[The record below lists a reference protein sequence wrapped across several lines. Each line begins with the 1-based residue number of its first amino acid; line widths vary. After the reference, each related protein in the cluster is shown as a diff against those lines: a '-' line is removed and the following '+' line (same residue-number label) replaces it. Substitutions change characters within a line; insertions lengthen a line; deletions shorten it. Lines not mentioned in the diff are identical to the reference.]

1 MRPRHTPRID
11 SRAPSRERRA
21 ALLSGWPT
29 GWPTFGHPARPARRA
44 ALFALCAGALAC
56 ALGMAPGATVRAAGP
71 LTTPLTIRIGFVA
84 PLTGDYANYGHD
96 LQNGVQLALDDANAQ
111 GIKIGEQTARFELIA
126 IDDRGDPRLGIQ
138 AAARLANLNV
148 AAVVG
153 HFNSG
158 TAIPASRIYESAG
171 IPMIDPAATNPVITS
186 QGFANTFTVIA
197 NDAQNAGIA
206 GAWAVDVVKA
216 RRIAI
221 VDDRTAF
228 GQGEADVFERTVKEH
243 GGNVVARDFAPTDAG
258 DFGPQLARIKAADA
272 DLLYFGGLARQAAA
286 LVKQMKARSMH
297 TQFVGGGGV
306 AIPDFV
312 QLAGPAGDGALAWEY
327 GRPLAQLPDGPRF
340 AQKFKSRFGTEVLA
354 YAPFGYDAT
363 WAAIHAMTAAKSAN
377 PDVFRAALKTLS
389 FDGVTGRIA
398 FDDTGALKNGA
409 STLYQVKQGAWV
421 PVTTRGG

>member
-1 MRPRHTPRID
+1 MRPRHTSSVDPRP
-11 SRAPSRERRA
+11 SSRE
-21 ALLSGWPT
+21 
-29 GWPTFGHPARPARRA
+29 RRA

-56 ALGMAPGATVRAAGP
+56 ALATAPGTTARAAGP
-71 LTTPLTIRIGFVA
+71 LTVRIGFVA
-84 PLTGDYANYGHD
+84 PLSGDYANYGHD
-96 LQNGVQLALDDANAQ
+96 LENGVQLALDDANAQ
-111 GIKIGEQTARFELIA
+111 GIKIGEQTAHFELIA
-126 IDDRGDPRLGIQ
+126 IDDRADPRQGVQ
-138 AAARLANLNV
+138 AAARLANQNV

-206 GAWAVDVVKA
+206 GAWAVEVVKA

-243 GGNVVARDFAPTDAG
+243 GGNVVARDFAPIEAG
-258 DFGPQLARIKAADA
+258 DFGPQLAHIKAADA

-286 LVKQMKARSMH
+286 LVKQMKARSMN

-312 QLAGPAGDGALAWEY
+312 QLAGPAGEGAMAWEY
-327 GRPLAQLPDGPRF
+327 GRPLAQLPEGPRF
-340 AQKFKSRFGTEVLA
+340 AQKFKSRFGADVLA

-363 WAAIHAMTAAKSAN
+363 WAAIRAMTAAKSAN
-377 PDVFRAALKTLS
+377 PDVFRAALKSLS

-398 FDDTGALKNGA
+398 FDDTGALKNGT

>member
-1 MRPRHTPRID
+1 MRPRPTPRLE
-11 SRAPSRERRA
+11 SRAPSAARTAPGPSTVLSALPKRHGARRNALLALA
-21 ALLSGWPT
+21 ALALSCT
-29 GWPTFGHPARPARRA
+29 
-44 ALFALCAGALAC
+44 LAV
-56 ALGMAPGATVRAAGP
+56 APGGTARAAGP
-71 LTTPLTIRIGFVA
+71 LTVRIGFVA
-84 PLTGDYANYGHD
+84 PLSGDYANYGHD

-111 GIKIGEQTARFELIA
+111 GIRIGDQVAHFELVA
-126 IDDRGDPRLGIQ
+126 VDDRADPRMGVQ
-138 AAARLANLNV
+138 AAARLANENV

-221 VDDRTAF
+221 VDDRSAF

-258 DFGPQLARIKAADA
+258 DFGAQLARIKAADA
-272 DLLYFGGLARQAAA
+272 DLLYFGGLAHQAAA
-286 LVKQMKARSMH
+286 LVKQMKARSMN

-306 AIPDFV
+306 ALPDFV
-312 QLAGPAGDGALAWEY
+312 QLAGAAGEGAMAWEY
-327 GRPLAQLPDGPRF
+327 GRPLAQLPEGPRF
-340 AQKFKSRFGTEVLA
+340 AQKFKSRFGTDVLG

-377 PDVFRAALKTLS
+377 PDVFRAALKTLT
-389 FDGVTGRIA
+389 FDGVTGHIA
-398 FDDTGALKNGA
+398 FDATGALKNGA

>member
-21 ALLSGWPT
+21 ALLSGRPT
-29 GWPTFGHPARPARRA
+29 GWPTFGHPSRPARRA

-111 GIKIGEQTARFELIA
+111 GIKIGEQAARFELIA

-228 GQGEADVFERTVKEH
+228 GQGEADVFERTVREH

>member
-1 MRPRHTPRID
+1 MRPRHTSRIDSRID
-11 SRAPSRERRA
+11 SRAPSRTRRA
-21 ALLSGWPT
+21 LTLLQHSDRPHGP
-29 GWPTFGHPARPARRA
+29 PHPKRRA
-44 ALFALCAGALAC
+44 ALFALGAGVLAA
-56 ALGMAPGATVRAAGP
+56 ALGMAPGATVRAAGA
-71 LTTPLTIRIGFVA
+71 LTVRIGFVA
-84 PLTGDYANYGHD
+84 PLSGEYASYGHD

-111 GIKIGEQTARFELIA
+111 GIRIGEQTAHFELIA
-126 IDDRGDPRLGIQ
+126 IDDRADPRLGVQ
-138 AAARLANLNV
+138 AAAKLANQNV
-148 AAVVG
+148 AAVIG

-206 GAWAVDVVKA
+206 GAWAVEVVKA

-243 GGNVVARDFAPTDAG
+243 GGNVVARDFAPTEAG

-272 DLLYFGGLARQAAA
+272 DLLYFGGLARQAAT
-286 LVKQMKARSMH
+286 LVKQMKARSMN

-306 AIPDFV
+306 ALPDFV
-312 QLAGPAGDGALAWEY
+312 QLAGPAGEGALAWEY

-340 AQKFKSRFGTEVLA
+340 AQKFKSRFGADVLA
-354 YAPFGYDAT
+354 YAPFSYDAT

-377 PDVFRAALKTLS
+377 PDVFRATLKTLS